1 MNASA
6 LKITLATVAMGKDL
20 QGARSRI
27 GWGGGNVEDTDEE
40 KDMTS

>member
-27 GWGGGNVEDTDEE
+27 GWGGNVEDTDKE
-40 KDMTS
+40 KDVTS